1 MPIRRQDIELIFSV
15 NDIIALGGGRRFFQ
29 ITEIRDDRIRIQP
42 TQSRTA
48 SRLRLDKLTV
58 VVNNFHAI
66 DPQRIEASV
75 GEVLSANGLID
86 TQNESYLYG
95 MAREYISR
103 QNPLPASFIESEFE
117 KEIEEAK
124 KFSPA
129 ERKSRLNNASKKP
142 RKVITKSTAY
152 LRNPYVV
159 VEVLERAGGIC
170 EDCNK
175 KAPFLKAKDKT
186 PYLEVHHIIQLA
198 HDGEDTVDNAIALCP
213 NCHREKHFGANA

>member
-1 MPIRRQDIELIFSV
+1 MSISRQDIELHFSV
-15 NDIIALGGGRRFFQ
+15 NDIIASGGGRRFFQ
-29 ITEIRDDRIRIQP
+29 ITEILDDRVRIQP
-42 TQSRTA
+42 TQSKTA

-75 GEVLSANGLID
+75 GELLSSNGLID

-95 MAREYISR
+95 MAREYINR
-103 QNPLPASFIESEFE
+103 QNPTPAALIESEFE
-117 KEIEEAK
+117 EAIEEAK
-124 KFSPA
+124 RSSPA
-129 ERKSRLNNASKKP
+129 ERKSRLDNASKKP
-142 RKVITKSTAY
+142 RKVTTTSTAY

-159 VEVLERAGGIC
+159 VEVLERAGGLC
-170 EDCNK
+170 EGCNK

-198 HDGEDTVDNAIALCP
+198 HGGYDTVDNAIALCP
-213 NCHREKHFGANA
+213 NCHREKHYGASA